1 MAGRFGRSLGAGRF
15 SEIVQIQY
23 FNGVI
28 VGGNIFSSRGLVVL
42 NRMTGILRSGIFLAG
57 ILAFA
62 AVSSF
67 GQMNTAEIDGVVRD
81 PTGAVVPNA
90 SVAAVEASTHLE
102 YSTKTN
108 SSGEYLLAQLPVG
121 HYNLT
126 VSLQGFKQISQ
137 PNIEVHAG
145 DRLRQA
151 FTLELGEQSETLTV
165 SVMPGLLQVESAA
178 IKDTIEQQQVI
189 DLPLKGRDFIDLVAL
204 SPGVTTAPAGTRGSA
219 LQQTGQTYGILGQRG
234 GHNLYLVDGVSVTDE
249 AFNNLVLS
257 PSVDDVQEVNIN
269 QTSYDAEFGG
279 KSGGIVNVITK
290 SGNNRFHGSVFEFV
304 RNDIF
309 DAENFFV
316 APGQSKPP
324 FKQNQFGGSIGGPIQ
339 HDKTF
344 FFADYEG
351 ERVRKSLT
359 DKFTVPTAAE
369 AAGNFQG
376 SGIALDIPGTTTPLL
391 PDTITTIDPV
401 AAALLAKVA
410 QGLPGGA
417 FPNVIAKSATVNATE
432 LSTIGINQYDARIDH
447 TFSSSDNV
455 SVRGSIFDDNEFDPF
470 GSGALNETL
479 LPGFGYDLRTH
490 TDNISAGWTHVFNT
504 SWLNELRFGWM
515 WVGGGQISTNAG
527 NDFAA
532 QTGIQGVSANPL
544 DLGYPDVTITGF
556 TTLGESTQYV
566 SREDNNYEIYDN
578 VTWHHGTHTVKFG
591 AYFFNLDFEPVNAN
605 NARGTFAF
613 TPTTSSGVTI
623 GTGNA
628 LGNFLMGEPTQ
639 GSGSSAGRG
648 TLQGRTN
655 WVHLYVEDS
664 WQIVPSLKMD
674 IGLRYEYNQNV
685 TDANN
690 NISIIN
696 NLVPGGEIVIAS
708 GPGGQISPLA
718 TSLLGN
724 IPAGL
729 AVIPSSQ
736 AGWDNSLLQGRPL
749 RLAPRIGLAWS
760 LPGHK
765 TVIRSGFGIY
775 TNQAAY
781 NIIQNAAL
789 NLPFYVAKTVNNSLV
804 ANSPPADT
812 TEDILAAKGSFS
824 GNNINHDFKIEY
836 NNVWN
841 LSIGRSLSSTTAF
854 QAQYIGSYT
863 VHADNETYQNLFPDN
878 CLNPA
883 SGCHARPITQMSGFP
898 SVTWD
903 GWEKYHALTLT
914 LTQHLWHGLV
924 VNSNYTWSKALDDA
938 SNPGADNAEPNFPQ
952 DPANLAAEKGLSD
965 FDHRNRFV
973 TNFLYELPF
982 LKSSQGWIHTAF
994 GAWQVGGIWTL
1005 QSGAPFTVN
1014 LGTDIANNGEPLSAP
1029 SQRPNLTCN
1038 PNDGPKTPA
1047 AWFNTACF
1055 SVPAQFA
1062 YGNAGRDIVIG
1073 PGLDDFDA
1081 TLQKQF
1087 PIRESMNL
1095 QFRLDIFDF
1104 FNHPNFN
1111 APIGAG
1117 RTCPSGTILTPCEVA
1132 GNTSFGAITSAN
1144 DPRDMQFSLRLAF

>member
-1 MAGRFGRSLGAGRF
+1 MKQFTG
-15 SEIVQIQY
+15 IVRTA
-23 FNGVI
+23 
-28 VGGNIFSSRGLVVL
+28 IFL
-42 NRMTGILRSGIFLAG
+42 TGILVFGRAS
-57 ILAFA
+57 AF
-62 AVSSF
+62 S
-67 GQMNTAEIDGVVRD
+67 QMNTGEIDGIVRD
-81 PTGAVVPNA
+81 PTGAVVPDA
-90 SVAAVEASTHLE
+90 TVAAVEASTHLE
-102 YSTKTN
+102 YSTRTN
-108 SSGEYLLAQLPVG
+108 GSGEYLLAQLPVG
-121 HYNLT
+121 QYNLT
-126 VSLQGFKQISQ
+126 MSLQGFKQIVQ

-145 DRLRQA
+145 DRLRQP

-165 SVMPGLLQVESAA
+165 SVAPGLLQVESAA

-279 KSGGIVNVITK
+279 KSGGIINVITK
-290 SGNNRFHGSVFEFV
+290 SGSNNFHGSLFEFV
-304 RNDIF
+304 RDDIF

-316 APGQSKPP
+316 PQGQSKPP
-324 FKQNQFGGSIGGPIQ
+324 FKQNQFGGSVGGPIQ
-339 HDKTF
+339 HDKTY

-391 PDTITTIDPV
+391 PDTITAIDPV

-410 QGLPGGA
+410 QGLPDGA
-417 FPNVIAKSATVNATE
+417 FPNVLAKNATVNATE
-432 LSTIGINQYDARIDH
+432 LSTIGINQYDARVDH
-447 TFSSSDNV
+447 TFTSSDSV

-479 LPGFGYDLRTH
+479 LPGFGYNLRTH

-544 DLGYPDVTITGF
+544 DLGYPDATITGF

-566 SREDNNYEIYDN
+566 SRKDNNYEFYDN
-578 VTWHHGTHTVKFG
+578 LTWHHGTHTVKFG
-591 AYFFNLDFEPVNAN
+591 GYFFNLDFEPVNAN

-690 NISIIN
+690 NMSIIN

-708 GPGGQISPLA
+708 GSGGQISPLA

-736 AGWDNSLLQGRPL
+736 AGWDSRLLQGRPL

-760 LPGHK
+760 LPDHK

-781 NIIQNAAL
+781 SIIQNAAL

-804 ANSPPADT
+804 TNSPPADT
-812 TEDILAAKGSFS
+812 TEDILTAKGSFS
-824 GNNINHDFKIEY
+824 GNNVNHDFKIEY

-841 LSIGRSLSSTTAF
+841 LSIERSLSSTTAL

-863 VHADNETYQNLFPDN
+863 VHADNETYQNLFPDS

-883 SGCHARPITQMSGFP
+883 TGCTHSRPIPQMSGFP

-903 GWEKYHALTLT
+903 GWEKYHALAVTFTQRLWRGLT
-914 LTQHLWHGLV
+914 

-938 SNPGADNAEPNFPQ
+938 SNPGPDNAEPNFPQ

-965 FDHRNRFV
+965 FDHRHRFV
-973 TNFLYELPF
+973 TNFLYQIPF
-982 LKSSQGWIHTAF
+982 LKNSEGWVHTAF
-994 GAWQVGGIWTL
+994 GEWQVGGIWTL

-1014 LGTDIANNGEPLSAP
+1014 LPTDVANNGEPLSAP
-1029 SQRPNLTCN
+1029 SQRPNLVCN
-1038 PNDGPKTPA
+1038 PNSGPKTTLD
-1047 AWFNTACF
+1047 WFNTSCF
-1055 SVPAQFA
+1055 AAPAPIT

-1081 TLQKQF
+1081 TVQKEF
-1087 PIRESMNL
+1087 PVRENMRL
-1095 QFRLDIFDF
+1095 QFRLDVFDF

-1117 RTCPSGTILTPCEVA
+1117 RTFSTSS
-1132 GNTSFGAITSAN
+1132 SFGAITSAN

>member
-1 MAGRFGRSLGAGRF
+1 VRKRF
-15 SEIVQIQY
+15 SR
-23 FNGVI
+23 F
-28 VGGNIFSSRGLVVL
+28 
-42 NRMTGILRSGIFLAG
+42 LRPAIFL
-57 ILAFA
+57 ILFA
-62 AVSSF
+62 AFGAAPASS
-67 GQMNTAEIDGVVRD
+67 QMNTGEIDGVVLD
-81 PTGAVVPNA
+81 ATGAVVAGA
-90 SVAAVEASTHLE
+90 SVTAVESETQLKYATR
-102 YSTKTN
+102 TN
-108 SSGEYLLAQLPVG
+108 ASGEYLLAQLPVG
-121 HYNLT
+121 QYTLT
-126 VSLQGFKQISQ
+126 VDLQGFKQAVHSK
-137 PNIEVHAG
+137 IEVHAG
-145 DRLRQA
+145 DRLRET
-151 FTLELGEQSETLTV
+151 FTLELGEQSEAVTV
-165 SVMPGLLQVESAA
+165 SATAGLLQVESAA

-189 DLPLKGRDFIDLVAL
+189 DLPLKSRQFIDLVAL
-204 SPGVTTAPAGTRGSA
+204 TPGVTTAPAGTRGSA

-279 KSGGIVNVITK
+279 KSGGIINVITK
-290 SGNNRFHGSVFEFV
+290 SGANHFHGSLFEFL

-309 DAENFFV
+309 DAENYFV
-316 APGQSKPP
+316 TPGQSKPP

-359 DKFTVPTAAE
+359 DQFTVPTANE
-369 AAGNFQG
+369 AAGNFLG
-376 SGIALDIPGTTTPLL
+376 TPIIVDVPGTTTEYPN
-391 PDTITTIDPV
+391 DTIPTIDPV
-401 AAALLAKVA
+401 AAVLLAKVA

-417 FPNVIAKSATVNATE
+417 FPNVVAKSATVNATG
-432 LSTIGINQYDARIDH
+432 LSIVGINQYDARIDH
-447 TFSSSDNV
+447 TFNTSDSV
-455 SVRGSIFDDNEFDPF
+455 FVRGSIFDDNEFDPF
-470 GSGALNETL
+470 GLGALNETL
-479 LPGFGYDLRTH
+479 LPGFGYSLRTH
-490 TDNISAGWTHVFNT
+490 TDNLSAAWTHVFNT

-515 WVGGGQISTNAG
+515 WVGGGQVSPNAG
-527 NDFAA
+527 NGFAA
-532 QTGIQGVSANPL
+532 QTGLQGVSSNPL
-544 DLGYPDVTITGF
+544 DLGFPDVTISGF

-566 SREDNNYEIYDN
+566 TRQDNNFEIYDN
-578 VTWHHGTHTVKFG
+578 VTWHRGTHTVKFG
-591 AYFFNLDFEPVNAN
+591 GYFFHLDFDPVNAN
-605 NARGTFAF
+605 NARGTFSF
-613 TPTTSSGVTI
+613 TPTTSSGVTF
-623 GTGNA
+623 GAGNS
-628 LGNFLMGEPTQ
+628 LVNFLEGYPTQ
-639 GSGSSAGRG
+639 GSGSSEGRG
-648 TLQGRTN
+648 TLDGRAD
-655 WVHLYVEDS
+655 WVHLYMEDS

-674 IGLRYEYNQNV
+674 IGIRYEYNRNV

-690 NISIIN
+690 NMSIIN

-708 GPGGQISPLA
+708 GNGGQISPLA
-718 TSLLGN
+718 TSLLAN

-729 AVIPSSQ
+729 AAITSSQ

-749 RLAPRIGLAWS
+749 RLAPRIGLAWT
-760 LPGHK
+760 LPDQK

-789 NLPFYVAKTVNNSLV
+789 NLPFYVAKTVNNTQGGSGPVHNTENILT
-804 ANSPPADT
+804 AN
-812 TEDILAAKGSFS
+812 GSFS

-841 LSIGRSLSSTTAF
+841 LSIERSLSSTTSF

-863 VHADNETYQNLFPDN
+863 VHADNETYQNLFPDS

-883 SGCHARPITQMSGFP
+883 TGCSHARPIAEMSGFP

-903 GWEKYHALTLT
+903 GWEKYHALALT
-914 LTQHLWHGLV
+914 FTQHLWHGLT
-924 VNSNYTWSKALDDA
+924 VNSNYTFSKALDDA

-965 FDHRNRFV
+965 FDHRHRFV
-973 TNFLYELPF
+973 TNFLYLIPF
-982 LKSSQGWIHTAF
+982 PKGSQGWIHTAF
-994 GAWQVGGIWTL
+994 GEWQAGGIWTL

-1014 LGTDIANNGEPLSAP
+1014 MGTDIANNGEPLSAP

-1038 PNDGPKTPA
+1038 PNTGPKTTIE
-1047 AWFNTACF
+1047 WFNTSCF
-1055 SVPAQFA
+1055 ETPAAFT

-1087 PIRESMNL
+1087 PIRENMNL
-1095 QFRLDIFDF
+1095 QFRLDMFDF

-1117 RTCPSGTILTPCEVA
+1117 RTCPTGVTLSSCQVP
-1132 GNTSFGAITSAN
+1132 GNTSFAAITSAN
-1144 DPRDMQFSLRLAF
+1144 DPRDMQFSLRLTF